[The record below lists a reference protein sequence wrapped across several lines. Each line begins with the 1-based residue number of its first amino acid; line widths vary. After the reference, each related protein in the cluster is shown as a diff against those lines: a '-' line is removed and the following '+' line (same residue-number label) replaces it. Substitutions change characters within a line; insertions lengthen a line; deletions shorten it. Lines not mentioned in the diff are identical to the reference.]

1 MCQIFSLGFLSIL
14 AVAELWRA
22 ERVHLNEICMPIS
35 WLILLKLYIH
45 ALRPRKLAC
54 SAKACLLLWIYVA
67 CGQLAFIFLPLKK
80 DEQKKLNK
88 SWKFRFDGVGPS
100 CEAKVSVTL
109 CALAVSPLFVCLR
122 LRYAS
127 TLVSRHFSCWMPSCR
142 LFFILYFKKKHSRAL
157 KHMKTVK

>member
-1 MCQIFSLGFLSIL
+1 MCQISSLGFFIYFGRGGTLT
-14 AVAELWRA
+14 RG

-35 WLILLKLYIH
+35 WLILLKLYIQG
-45 ALRPRKLAC
+45 LTGPKQVC
-54 SAKACLLLWIYVA
+54 SAAKAFEYMEHVVSSLFHFLL
-67 CGQLAFIFLPLKK
+67 QLKK
-80 DEQKKLNK
+80 VRKKG
-88 SWKFRFDGVGPS
+88 WKFRFDGVGPS